1 MKNLL
6 GLIFVASTAIAPI
19 YAAELT
25 TPSPGVAS
33 AADPFLTLD
42 GGQVEQAIS
51 ILRRDH
57 VRGAK
62 IDDAA
67 LGRATLQGLIQ
78 SLAPGAALAADAP
91 APVPPSPFRAEIL
104 DGRAG
109 YIRLGSLQTENLAE
123 LDASLRDFAAK
134 DVHGVILDL
143 RATPESSDFAAAAQ
157 SASRFCPPGTA
168 LFTLAGPGRDESEEF
183 VSAGDNLSRGA
194 LVVLIDENT
203 AGAAEALAAT
213 LRWNA
218 RALLVGTRSSGRCV
232 AFAEVPVGEKTS
244 LRVAVAEV
252 LVAGQEVYPRGL
264 RPDIEIPQDPAERET
279 ILAAALVDGS
289 AGFVFEKERAQF
301 DEASLVAGTNPEI
314 GSVAVKPGL
323 IDRPLQRAVDLVTAL
338 RVFRK
343 TD

>member
-1 MKNLL
+1 MKNSL
-6 GLIFVASTAIAPI
+6 GLVFVASTAIAPI

-25 TPSPGVAS
+25 TPSLGVAP

-78 SLAPGAALAADAP
+78 SLAPGAALATDAP

-183 VSAGDNLSRGA
+183 VSAG
-194 LVVLIDENT
+194 T
-203 AGAAEALAAT
+203 C
-213 LRWNA
+213 
-218 RALLVGTRSSGRCV
+218 GRRL
-232 AFAEVPVGEKTS
+232 P
-244 LRVAVAEV
+244 
-252 LVAGQEVYPRGL
+252 
-264 RPDIEIPQDPAERET
+264 
-279 ILAAALVDGS
+279 
-289 AGFVFEKERAQF
+289 
-301 DEASLVAGTNPEI
+301 
-314 GSVAVKPGL
+314 
-323 IDRPLQRAVDLVTAL
+323 
-338 RVFRK
+338 
-343 TD
+343 